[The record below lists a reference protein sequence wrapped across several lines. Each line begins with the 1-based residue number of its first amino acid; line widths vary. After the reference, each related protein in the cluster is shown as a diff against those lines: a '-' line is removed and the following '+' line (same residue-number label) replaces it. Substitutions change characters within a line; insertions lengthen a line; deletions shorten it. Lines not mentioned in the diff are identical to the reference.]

1 MYTIAI
7 IDAVGLSYDG
17 ETLSKRGLGGS
28 ESAVIYMSAELVKLG
43 YDVTVYN
50 NCESPY
56 SSPGVYNGVSFKP
69 LREVENPEY
78 YEYDIVIGFRSVAA
92 FVPHEERDSLN
103 AFAHLPDFSPIVDA
117 ALHKILWMQD
127 TFCHGDH
134 LIEQY
139 LNDGVIDEVFTLS
152 DWHSSYVSHADHG
165 KKRMSEN
172 FHQKI
177 FQTRNGI
184 KKHIDWV
191 DIKDKDPNL
200 FVYNASVSKGMAPL
214 VEKVWPIVHKAIPQA
229 RLKIIGG
236 YYRFNDC
243 DMPDMFEQN
252 YLRLKALCG
261 DSIEFTGII
270 KQSEI
275 ANILA
280 KAAYTI
286 FPCADPETF
295 GISTLESIYYNT
307 PVFTC
312 EFAAL
317 EETAIDSASY
327 KIRYPVTPNWMVP
340 WIDQD
345 AQAQLFADM
354 VIRAYNTPYLHQQ
367 KQYACNAVADICEW
381 DTVALQWHQHFC
393 FTFGKPMSKALL
405 NKVNRINQRAHKVF
419 GRRTLNKCELG
430 TIA

>member
-1 MYTIAI
+1 
-7 IDAVGLSYDG
+7 
-17 ETLSKRGLGGS
+17 
-28 ESAVIYMSAELVKLG
+28 
-43 YDVTVYN
+43 
-50 NCESPY
+50 
-56 SSPGVYNGVSFKP
+56 
-69 LREVENPEY
+69 
-78 YEYDIVIGFRSVAA
+78 
-92 FVPHEERDSLN
+92 
-103 AFAHLPDFSPIVDA
+103 
-117 ALHKILWMQD
+117 
-127 TFCHGDH
+127 
-134 LIEQY
+134 
-139 LNDGVIDEVFTLS
+139 
-152 DWHSSYVSHADHG
+152 
-165 KKRMSEN
+165 
-172 FHQKI
+172 
-177 FQTRNGI
+177 
-184 KKHIDWV
+184 
-191 DIKDKDPNL
+191 
-200 FVYNASVSKGMAPL
+200 
-214 VEKVWPIVHKAIPQA
+214 
-229 RLKIIGG
+229 
-236 YYRFNDC
+236 
-243 DMPDMFEQN
+243 MPDMFEQN

-275 ANILA
+275 AHILA
-280 KAAYTI
+280 KATYTI

-354 VIRAYNTPYLHQQ
+354 VIRAYHTPYLHQQ

-393 FTFGKPMSKALL
+393 FTFGETMSRALL
-405 NKVNRINQRAHKVF
+405 TKVNRINQRVHKVF